1 MNIGR
6 TNIENEAARPAAGLM
21 PAIDIRES
29 TDYAAA
35 VTSPAPAEMAPGAI
49 PPSPV
54 TVTPRAARS
63 RGGSRFWLY
72 RAINWVY
79 FERITVVH
87 PERVPA
93 AGPVLYVGL
102 HRNGAVDGFV
112 YDQVLRQP
120 VFLIS
125 TQLRKNW
132 FSRCFFQGIAVTRT
146 RDDGDRAQNAAALGQ
161 CLDQLRAGG
170 ALFVFPEGT
179 SSLGR
184 AHLPFKS
191 GAAWLLLDY
200 LTEGRN
206 PSIQVV
212 PVGIHY
218 EWPWAFRSRVE
229 VLVGQPVATELP
241 AGASRSERLKIL
253 KRRLQTGLETVG
265 VNVSTDAQ
273 QELIQRCAAI
283 ATRGTGRSYAK
294 CLKALETGLPVNIQA
309 AGRDLE
315 PALQNKRLWFYQ
327 GEPLFPTDS
336 FVLSAVVLALLIP
349 GVGGAILLNLP
360 PWLAGW
366 CASRKFPDDRNVI
379 SLWKILIGLPVFAL
393 WLATVV
399 AGLLVSGHC
408 GWLAAYLVIT
418 AAGLRRYDACRRLTI
433 ALYNAVREPALW
445 PRVRAFQQTVRDSLP
460 DESN

>member
-1 MNIGR
+1 VKIRPTVN
-6 TNIENEAARPAAGLM
+6 ENEAARQAAGPGHAGPCVVL
-21 PAIDIRES
+21 PA
-29 TDYAAA
+29 
-35 VTSPAPAEMAPGAI
+35 AI

-54 TVTPRAARS
+54 TATPRTAASPGGWRS
-63 RGGSRFWLY
+63 WLY

-87 PERVPA
+87 PERVPS
-93 AGPVLYVGL
+93 AGPVLYAGL

-125 TQLRKNW
+125 SQLRKNW
-132 FSRCFFQGIAVTRT
+132 FSRLFFHGIAVTRT

-179 SSLGR
+179 SSLGP

-200 LTEGRN
+200 LTEGHH
-206 PSIQVV
+206 PPIQVV

-218 EWPWAFRSRVE
+218 QWPWAFRSRVE
-229 VLVGQPVATELP
+229 VLVGTPVSTELP
-241 AGASRSERLKIL
+241 PGASRNEQLKIL
-253 KRRLQTGLETVG
+253 KRRLQTALETVG
-265 VNVSTDAQ
+265 LNVPTEAQ

-283 ATRGTGRSYAK
+283 AARETGRSYAK
-294 CLKALETGLPVNIQA
+294 SLKALQTVIPEKILDA
-309 AGRDLE
+309 WRELE
-315 PALQNKRLWFYQ
+315 PMLQNKRLMFYQ
-327 GEPLFPTDS
+327 GEPLFPS
-336 FVLSAVVLALLIP
+336 GPMVRSAVGLGFFIP
-349 GVGGAILLNLP
+349 VVGAAILLNLP
-360 PWLAGW
+360 PWLGGWLAG
-366 CASRKFPDDRNVI
+366 RKFPDDRNVI
-379 SLWKILIGLPVFAL
+379 SLWKILAGLPVFAL

-399 AGLLVSGHC
+399 FALLWAGHC

-418 AAGLRRYDACRRLTI
+418 AAGVGLYDRCRQLTI
-433 ALYNAVREPALW
+433 AIYNAVCEPALW
-445 PRVRAFQQTVRDSLP
+445 PRVRAFQQTVLENLP
-460 DESN
+460 DESP